1 MTLLING
8 TNNMSARLSP
18 EIEQPKVEQ
27 PKAQPQK
34 QERVLIDIEDGIA
47 TVTLNRP
54 DKYNGLDMP
63 MFDAVTKAAKTLKK
77 DRSVRVIILCGA
89 GEAFCS
95 GLDIKTVS
103 RNPIN
108 FLKLLFKPGRKISNL
123 AQDIGYL
130 WRDVPAP
137 VIAVTHGYC
146 FGGGLQIALGA
157 DFRFSSADCEF
168 SVMES
173 KWGLIPDMS
182 LAVTLR
188 ELIPID
194 LAKEL
199 TMTARRFNGAEA
211 KAMGLVTRI
220 SDDPMADAL
229 IFAQELA
236 ERSPDAVAASK
247 LLFNRSWNATDKVA
261 LDWETKLQKKILGR
275 ANQRIAVAR
284 NTSSPE
290 KPWQD
295 RREL

>member
-1 MTLLING
+1 
-8 TNNMSARLSP
+8 
-18 EIEQPKVEQ
+18 
-27 PKAQPQK
+27 
-34 QERVLIDIEDGIA
+34 
-47 TVTLNRP
+47 
-54 DKYNGLDMP
+54 
-63 MFDAVTKAAKTLKK
+63 
-77 DRSVRVIILCGA
+77 
-89 GEAFCS
+89 
-95 GLDIKTVS
+95 
-103 RNPIN
+103 
-108 FLKLLFKPGRKISNL
+108 
-123 AQDIGYL
+123 
-130 WRDVPAP
+130 
-137 VIAVTHGYC
+137 
-146 FGGGLQIALGA
+146 
-157 DFRFSSADCEF
+157 
-168 SVMES
+168 MES

-229 IFAQELA
+229 TFARELA